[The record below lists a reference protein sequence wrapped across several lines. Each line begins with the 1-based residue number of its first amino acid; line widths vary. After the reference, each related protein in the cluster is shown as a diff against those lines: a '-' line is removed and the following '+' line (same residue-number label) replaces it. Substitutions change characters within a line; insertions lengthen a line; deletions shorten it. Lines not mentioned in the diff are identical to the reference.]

1 MNFQSSKSKYF
12 IFCRLTEIFQSQAM
26 MRSACQRLQIV
37 CNHVRPSKTYGGVSI
52 IQTRSKTLSIDNM
65 NPYVKSME
73 YAVRG
78 PIVIRAAEIEQELK
92 SVSL

>member
-1 MNFQSSKSKYF
+1 
-12 IFCRLTEIFQSQAM
+12 
-26 MRSACQRLQIV
+26 MRNAQRRLQTV
-37 CNHVRPSKTYGGVSI
+37 CNHVKLSKEYGRLNIVP
-52 IQTRSKTLSIDNM
+52 TRSKVLSVDNM

-92 SVSL
+92 SVRTYSFNVGVHLYL